1 MTGWRTAARVHW
13 TVLALVVGACLATSL
28 ARTLI
33 EAAGGR
39 TTTVTELVRWLSLF
53 TIGSNVLVLAAATT
67 LALDPVRSGRGW
79 RVLLLDA
86 LLAITVT
93 GLVFSVLLAPTVD
106 PAGVTVWTNLVLHYL
121 SPLAMVVGWLVFGP
135 RPRITGGTVA
145 WAMVF
150 PVAWIG
156 WTMLHGAQSRWY
168 PYFFLN
174 ARDLGLAVALRNTA
188 LVVLLALVFLLA
200 YWAADRWL
208 PATPDRPRE
217 REGAAAEG

>member
-1 MTGWRTAARVHW
+1 MTGRQTAARVHW

-28 ARTLI
+28 TRTLI
-33 EAAGGR
+33 ETAGGR
-39 TTTVTELVRWLSLF
+39 TTAVTELIRWLSLF
-53 TIGSNVLVLAAATT
+53 TVVSNVLVLAAATT
-67 LALDPVRSGRGW
+67 LALDPVRSGRRW

-93 GLVFSVLLAPTVD
+93 GLVFSVLLSPTVD
-106 PAGVTVWTNLVLHYL
+106 PTGVTVWTNLVLHYL

-156 WTMLHGAQSRWY
+156 WTMWHGAQSRWY

-188 LVVLLALVFLLA
+188 LVVLLALAFLLV

-208 PATPDRPRE
+208 SATPDRPRE
-217 REGAAAEG
+217 SPDLATNG

>member
-1 MTGWRTAARVHW
+1 MTGRQTAARVHW

-28 ARTLI
+28 TRTLI
-33 EAAGGR
+33 ETAGGR
-39 TTTVTELVRWLSLF
+39 TTVVTELIRWLSLF
-53 TIGSNVLVLAAATT
+53 TVVSNVLVLAAATS
-67 LALDPVRSGRGW
+67 LAIDPVRSGRLW

-93 GLVFSVLLAPTVD
+93 GLVFSVLLSPTVD
-106 PAGVTVWTNLVLHYL
+106 PTGVTVWTNLVLHYL

-156 WTMLHGAQSRWY
+156 WTMWHGAQSRWY
-168 PYFFLN
+168 PYFFLD
-174 ARDLGLAVALRNTA
+174 ARDLGLTIALRNTA
-188 LVVLLALVFLLA
+188 FVVLLALMFLLL

-217 REGAAAEG
+217 PQKAAMRG

>member
-1 MTGWRTAARVHW
+1 MSGRQTAKVYW
-13 TVLALVVGACLATSL
+13 TVLALVVGASLATSL
-28 ARTLI
+28 TRTLI

-53 TIGSNVLVLAAATT
+53 TVESNVLVLAAATT
-67 LALDPVRSGRGW
+67 LALDPVRSGRLW

-145 WAMVF
+145 WAMLF

-156 WTMLHGAQSRWY
+156 WTMVHGAQSRWY

-174 ARDLGLAVALRNTA
+174 ARDLGLAAALRNTA
-188 LVVLLALVFLLA
+188 LVVLLALVFLLL

-208 PATPDRPRE
+208 PATTARRRGRDEASP
-217 REGAAAEG
+217 AS

>member
-1 MTGWRTAARVHW
+1 MTGRLTAARVHW
-13 TVLALVVGACLATSL
+13 TVLALLVGACLVTSL
-28 ARTLI
+28 TRTLV
-33 EAAGGR
+33 ETAGGR
-39 TTTVTELVRWLSLF
+39 TTAVTELIRWLSLF
-53 TIGSNVLVLAAATT
+53 TVGSNVLVLIAATS
-67 LALDPVRSGRGW
+67 LALEPLRSGRLW

-106 PAGVTVWTNLVLHYL
+106 PSGVTVWTNLVLHYL

-145 WAMVF
+145 WAMLY

-156 WTMLHGAQSRWY
+156 WTMVHGAESRWY

-188 LVVLLALVFLLA
+188 GVVLLALAFLLV

-208 PATPDRPRE
+208 PATPGRRRE
-217 REGAAAEG
+217 RDEVPAAG

>member
-1 MTGWRTAARVHW
+1 MTGRQTAARVHW
-13 TVLALVVGACLATSL
+13 TVLALVVAACLVTSL
-28 ARTLI
+28 TRTLV
-33 EAAGGR
+33 ETSGGR
-39 TTTVTELVRWLSLF
+39 TTVVTELIRWLSLF
-53 TIGSNVLVLAAATT
+53 TVCSNLLVLAAATS
-67 LALDPVRSGRGW
+67 LALDPVRSGRLW

-93 GLVFSVLLAPTVD
+93 GLVFSVLLSPTVD

-145 WAMVF
+145 WAMLF
-150 PVAWIG
+150 PVGWIG
-156 WTMLHGAQSRWY
+156 WTMWHGAQSRWY

-174 ARDLGLAVALRNTA
+174 ARDLGLAIALRNTA
-188 LVVLLALVFLLA
+188 LVVLLALVFLLV

-217 REGAAAEG
+217 PQGAATTG